1 MVFCAFD
8 LYQAIA
14 NRLGVNSVPFF
25 GLIIAVIG
33 LIKLSVEIRN
43 DYPEGQQVAFFI
55 FIYVWHCMHCAG
67 KVINESRLII

>member
-55 FIYVWHCMHCAG
+55 FMFGTVCIGLGRLLTKAG
-67 KVINESRLII
+67 

>member
-43 DYPEGQQVAFFI
+43 DYAEGQQVAFFI
-55 FIYVWHCMHCAG
+55 FMFGTVCIGLGRLLTKAG
-67 KVINESRLII
+67 

>member
-1 MVFCAFD
+1 MSHALFFLIPHPLMA
-8 LYQAIA
+8 QG
-14 NRLGVNSVPFF
+14 NVPFF

>member
-43 DYPEGQQVAFFI
+43 DYAEG
-55 FIYVWHCMHCAG
+55 
-67 KVINESRLII
+67 